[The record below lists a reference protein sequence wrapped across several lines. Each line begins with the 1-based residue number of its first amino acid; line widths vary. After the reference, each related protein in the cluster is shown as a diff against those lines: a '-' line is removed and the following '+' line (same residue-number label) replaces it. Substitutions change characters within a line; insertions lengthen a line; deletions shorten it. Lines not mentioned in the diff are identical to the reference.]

1 MTEGSVAVAAR
12 RRLWVV
18 FAAAGLVG
26 SLAVW
31 VFLPHEWEIENAWI
45 PLVKVGI
52 FVCLCLAIALFP
64 NRSRYGYLLATLP
77 LLVFLGFILPRVSY
91 YVFHDAALDGTQAR
105 EAYTVLYL
113 LLYPGIVLS
122 IALAYRLGGG
132 SPGRVLKVALL
143 GVVLIFS
150 GFLDFLYP
158 LVTPKPIPD
167 VVEANHIRIFL
178 GHFPS
183 YREVGFFLLAH
194 VPVLAGIILLPL
206 DRWLARLTGDEST

>member
-1 MTEGSVAVAAR
+1 MRRAWLIFAVT
-12 RRLWVV
+12 
-18 FAAAGLVG
+18 GLVG
-26 SLAVW
+26 SLGVW
-31 VFLPHEWEIENAWI
+31 AFLPHEWEIDSVWVLLLKIA
-45 PLVKVGI
+45 I
-52 FVCLCLAIALFP
+52 FGCLCLAIALFP
-64 NRSRYGYLLATLP
+64 NQWRHSHLLATIP
-77 LLVFLGFILPRVSY
+77 FLVFLGFVLPRVSF
-91 YVFHDAALDGTQAR
+91 YVFHDAGLDGTQAR

-122 IALAYRLGGG
+122 VALAYRLGGG
-132 SPGRVLKVALL
+132 SPGRVLKIALL

-183 YREVGFFLLAH
+183 YTEVGVFLLAH
-194 VPVLAGIILLPL
+194 IPVLVVIILLPL
-206 DRWLARLTGDEST
+206 DRWLAALTVEPAAEPVDRA